1 MRCHICGPHLLLL
14 QPPEAYSQREY
25 HIRSQVSMQ
34 GSSRWQASCTFHL
47 KPHMN
52 KPLILVVDDSP
63 DIRQYLEEAVLG
75 PAGYEVRTVGDGMSA
90 LTLVRE
96 IEPDVVITDNQMPN
110 LTGLELIQRVCSEIP
125 HPPIIMMT
133 SARNETLAVDA
144 MRAGAFDLLGKPF
157 EAELMLAAVG
167 RALVQRRRWREIVD
181 GQSNASSA
189 AEKLERRLEELET
202 LTLIGRTVT
211 AMLDHNEVLTAVV
224 DESVRLTGA
233 EEGSLLL
240 LDETTGELYMR
251 ASKNF
256 DEVFAR
262 TFRLQVEDSL
272 AGQVIESGEPVLLD
286 EQTPQKIKT
295 SYLVH
300 SLIYV
305 PLKARGR
312 TIGVLGVDNR
322 KAGNT
327 LTREDV
333 AILTA
338 MADYAAIAIEN
349 ARLFNSSEAERRK
362 LETILARVENGV
374 IVVDPENRLLIM
386 NQTARDAFGVN
397 GNWNRRP
404 ISEVI
409 EDPRILAML
418 RASVR
423 VPKREEVE
431 LQDGR
436 VFNAQRTPIEGIGQ
450 VIVMQDIT
458 HLKELDRIKSEFV
471 TTVSHDLRS
480 PLTAILGYIELI
492 ERSGG
497 LNVQQEEFIRR
508 VQLSVG
514 QITDL
519 VSNLLDLGRIE
530 AGLDEAKENTPIA
543 VLARYAL
550 ESMRSTAESKGLTL
564 ESDIPEELPMVL
576 GAPIRLR
583 QMIGNLLD
591 NAVKYTPPEG
601 VIDIEGEG
609 EGNQVILRVRDSG
622 PGIPA
627 ADQPYLFDKF
637 FRASNVPEDLPGTG
651 LGLSIVKS
659 IVDNHDGRIWVESE
673 LGQGT
678 TFTVVLPTADP
689 QE

>member
-1 MRCHICGPHLLLL
+1 MD
-14 QPPEAYSQREY
+14 
-25 HIRSQVSMQ
+25 
-34 GSSRWQASCTFHL
+34 
-47 KPHMN
+47 N
-52 KPLILVVDDSP
+52 PLILVADDSP
-63 DIRQYLEEAVLG
+63 DIRQFLTEAVLG
-75 PAGYEVRTVGDGMSA
+75 PAGYEVRAVGDGMSA
-90 LTLVRE
+90 LTLARE
-96 IEPDVVITDNQMPN
+96 IEPDVVITDYQMPN
-110 LTGLELIQRVCSEIP
+110 LTGLELIRRICSDLP

-133 SARNETLAVDA
+133 SASNETLAVEA
-144 MRAGAFDLLGKPF
+144 MRAGAFDFLAKPF

-167 RALVQRRRWREIVD
+167 RALAQRRRWAEIIEA
-181 GQSNASSA
+181 QTNASA
-189 AEKLERRLEELET
+189 TAETLKRRLEEFET

-224 DESVRLTGA
+224 DEAVRLTGA

-240 LDETTGELYMR
+240 LDEATDELTMR

-262 TFRLQVEDSL
+262 TFRLPVDDSL

-305 PLKARGR
+305 PLNARGR

-322 KAGNT
+322 KAGHT
-327 LTREDV
+327 LTTEDV
-333 AILTA
+333 KIMTA

-374 IVVDPENRLLIM
+374 IVVDPENQLLIM
-386 NQTARDAFGVN
+386 NRTARDAFRVN
-397 GNWNRRP
+397 GNWNGRKVVE
-404 ISEVI
+404 II
-409 EDPRILAML
+409 DDPRVLSML
-418 RASVR
+418 RASDR
-423 VPKREEVE
+423 VSKREEVE
-431 LQDGR
+431 LEDGR

-450 VIVMQDIT
+450 AIVMQDIT

-497 LNVQQEEFIRR
+497 LNEQQGEFIRR

-550 ESMRSTAESKGLTL
+550 ESMRSSAESKDLIL
-564 ESDIPEELPMVL
+564 ESNIPEALPMVL

-591 NAVKYTPPEG
+591 NAIKYTPAG
-601 VIDIEGEG
+601 GFVQIEGEG
-609 EGNQVILRVRDSG
+609 ESDQVILRVSDSG
-622 PGIPA
+622 PGIPT

-637 FRASNVPEDLPGTG
+637 FRASNAPEDLPGTG

-659 IVDNHDGRIWVESE
+659 IVDNHNGRIWVEST
-673 LGQGT
+673 LGEGT

-689 QE
+689 II

>member
-1 MRCHICGPHLLLL
+1 MDP
-14 QPPEAYSQREY
+14 
-25 HIRSQVSMQ
+25 
-34 GSSRWQASCTFHL
+34 
-47 KPHMN
+47 
-52 KPLILVVDDSP
+52 PLILVADDSS
-63 DIRQYLEEAVLG
+63 DIRQYLTEAVLR
-75 PAGYEVRTVGDGMSA
+75 PAGYEVKAVGDGMSA

-96 IEPDVVITDNQMPN
+96 IKPDVVITDYQMPN
-110 LTGLELIQRVCSEIP
+110 LTGIELIQRICSDLP
-125 HPPIIMMT
+125 HPPVIMMT
-133 SARNETLAVDA
+133 SAANERLAVEA
-144 MRAGAFDLLGKPF
+144 LRAGAFDFLTKPF
-157 EAELMLAAVG
+157 QAELMLAAVG
-167 RALVQRRRWREIVD
+167 RALALRRRWMEVLEVQAD
-181 GQSNASSA
+181 NNATT
-189 AEKLERRLEELET
+189 ETLKRRLEEFET

-211 AMLDHNEVLTAVV
+211 SMLDHNEVLTAVV
-224 DESVRLTGA
+224 DEAVRLTGA

-240 LDETTGELYMR
+240 LDEGTGELYMR

-272 AGQVIESGEPVLLD
+272 AGQAIESGQPVLLD

-322 KAGNT
+322 KAGRT

-333 AILTA
+333 TIMTA

-386 NQTARDAFGVN
+386 NRTAREAFGVN
-397 GNWNRRP
+397 GKWKGRP
-404 ISEVI
+404 ISEII
-409 EDPRILAML
+409 EDPRVLAML
-418 RASVR
+418 RASGR
-423 VPKREEVE
+423 VSKREEVE
-431 LQDGR
+431 LEDGR
-436 VFNAQRTPIEGIGQ
+436 IFNAQRTPIEGVGQ
-450 VIVMQDIT
+450 AIVMQDIT

-480 PLTAILGYIELI
+480 PLTAILGYVELI

-497 LNVQQEEFIRR
+497 LNEQQGEYIRR

-519 VSNLLDLGRIE
+519 VNNLLDLGRIE
-530 AGLDEAKENTPIA
+530 AGLDEAKENTPLT

-550 ESMRSTAESKGLTL
+550 ESMRGTAESKGLTL
-564 ESDIPEELPMVL
+564 ESDLPEELPMVL

-591 NAVKYTPPEG
+591 NAIKDTPPG
-601 VIDIEGEG
+601 GTVRIEGEA
-609 EGNQVILRVRDSG
+609 EGQQVILRVRDSG
-622 PGIPA
+622 PGIPT

-637 FRASNVPEDLPGTG
+637 FRASNTPEDLPGTG

-659 IVDNHDGRIWVESE
+659 IVDNHDGRIWVDST
-673 LGQGT
+673 LGEGT
-678 TFTVVLPTADP
+678 TFTVVLPTAEP
-689 QE
+689 PE